1 MRYQRLHRW
10 ITEIINAGKQIKVGR
25 QTGLGDVE
33 DWLNL
38 KNKTSPIF
46 YYNESLIAMD
56 RK

>member
-1 MRYQRLHRW
+1 MRYQKLHRW